1 MQASQLLYY
10 ANVFKEV
17 KLSIDV
23 RLSIEQ
29 QPIFPPRCVACGS
42 DAPGGTLRFHTQ
54 SIGWST
60 IVLWSSGERFSADV
74 PVCGN
79 CRGKVKQQRWL
90 RSSISLSI
98 IGVAI
103 AVWLLIYFQEPS
115 KAEPSGSIVGKLLE
129 RLLPDYLRLEAWVLM
144 GIVLVCLFPWA
155 LWEELFPPPF
165 DMIAYSNDVDYQFR
179 DAKYAEE
186 FAQLNKAAGEAEQVS
201 SDGEEA

>member
-17 KLSIDV
+17 KLSFDI
-23 RLSIEQ
+23 RLSKEQ

-42 DAPGGTLRFHTQ
+42 DAPGGTLRFHKR
-54 SIGWST
+54 SVGWSY
-60 IVLWSSGERFSADV
+60 GEKFSADV

-79 CRGKVKQQRWL
+79 CRGKVNRQRWL
-90 RSSISLSI
+90 RFSISLGI

-115 KAEPSGSIVGKLLE
+115 KAEPSGSIFGKVLE
-129 RLLPDYLRLEAWVLM
+129 RLLPGYLRLEGWVGI
-144 GIVLVCLFPWA
+144 GIVWVCLFPWA
-155 LWEELFPPPF
+155 LWQIFFPPPF
-165 DMIAYSNDVDYQFR
+165 DMTAYADSVDYQFR
-179 DAKYAEE
+179 DAEYAEE
-186 FAQLNKAAGEAEQVS
+186 FAVLNKAAGKAEQVS